1 MNTYDVRS
9 NNEAIGEIV
18 FADLQDSDAC
28 VQAYRIFPSV
38 VTHTKQKY
46 ITIYEDVDSVII
58 NSKEHALNL
67 IKALNKAIEL
77 GWIE

>member
-1 MNTYDVRS
+1 MSTYDVRS
-9 NNEAIGEIV
+9 NNEEVIDEIV
-18 FADLQDSDAC
+18 FAEGCDEHESW
-28 VQAYRIFPSV
+28 QAYSITCNSIR
-38 VTHTKQKY
+38 KY
-46 ITIYEDVDSVII
+46 IAVSDPGESVII